1 MSKEMAGSPYRRPY
15 RYLIAVLFLSIQ
27 FCAMAPYISP
37 SIFMTDIMES
47 FGVDY
52 SLAGLS
58 MTIQLAATGV
68 CFFIGSFIQDKLG
81 MLKTIKLAV
90 WTILVGNLIAVFSP
104 NIYVFL
110 FARLVSGFGQGLSV
124 CLSAYLSTWF
134 AGKELSYMLTFN
146 SAASGLFIAL
156 ALSIGRPIANI
167 VGSWQGVLGVYSVI
181 IGAIAICW
189 TFLGKDS
196 PEGKAQEQQRM
207 EAAAAAGKQESSVV
221 MAAKVPQFWKILV
234 FCGIYMVANTAIAT
248 FLPTYLTAER
258 GVDADVAATI
268 TSFNSIC
275 GICGSLLG
283 GVLCAQLPKR
293 KPIMIG
299 ALVLYIFCGFMITVA
314 NSSILLTVMCLAA
327 GALYYLPLT
336 AQTTLCIESASNP
349 AMISGAMAITNGIGQ
364 LMTVIVS
371 PLFSGITAASS
382 MTMAYR
388 VFFLLCFAG
397 LAAAL
402 SLKET
407 GKKS

>member
-1 MSKEMAGSPYRRPY
+1 MSKEMAGTPYRRPY

-196 PEGKAQEQQRM
+196 PG
-207 EAAAAAGKQESSVV
+207 
-221 MAAKVPQFWKILV
+221 
-234 FCGIYMVANTAIAT
+234 
-248 FLPTYLTAER
+248 
-258 GVDADVAATI
+258 
-268 TSFNSIC
+268 
-275 GICGSLLG
+275 
-283 GVLCAQLPKR
+283 
-293 KPIMIG
+293 
-299 ALVLYIFCGFMITVA
+299 
-314 NSSILLTVMCLAA
+314 
-327 GALYYLPLT
+327 
-336 AQTTLCIESASNP
+336 
-349 AMISGAMAITNGIGQ
+349 
-364 LMTVIVS
+364 
-371 PLFSGITAASS
+371 TAAYGSS
-382 MTMAYR
+382 R
-388 VFFLLCFAG
+388 CRR
-397 LAAAL
+397 
-402 SLKET
+402 KT
-407 GKKS
+407 GKLCGDGCQGSAVLENTRFLRNLHGCQYRNCHIPADLSDRRTGR